1 MFESIFKALEERLKG
16 FKAAAIVSSDGI
28 EIEAKVKEELSHEVL
43 SAELN
48 SILQHLERLNED
60 VSLGSYEE
68 VVIKTN
74 RENICLTKISSEA
87 FVLLVT
93 DKNETTGKSLY
104 EIQRLIPEFSKILS

>member
-1 MFESIFKALEERLKG
+1 MFEQIFELLEERLKG
-16 FKAAAIVSSDGI
+16 FRAAVVVSSDGI

-68 VVIKTN
+68 VIIKTN
-74 RENICLTKISSEA
+74 KENVCLVKVSSEA
-87 FVLLVT
+87 FILLIT
-93 DKNETTGKSLY
+93 DKNETTGKAIY
-104 EIQRLIPEFSKILS
+104 EVQRLIPEFSKILS

>member
-1 MFESIFKALEERLKG
+1 MFENIFKALEERLAG
-16 FKAAAIVSSDGI
+16 FKAVAIVSSDGI
-28 EIEAKVKEELSHEVL
+28 EIEVKVKEELSHEVL

-60 VSLGSYEE
+60 ISLGSYEE

-74 RENICLTKISSEA
+74 KENICLTRISSEA

-104 EIQRLIPEFSKILS
+104 EIQRLIPEFLKILS